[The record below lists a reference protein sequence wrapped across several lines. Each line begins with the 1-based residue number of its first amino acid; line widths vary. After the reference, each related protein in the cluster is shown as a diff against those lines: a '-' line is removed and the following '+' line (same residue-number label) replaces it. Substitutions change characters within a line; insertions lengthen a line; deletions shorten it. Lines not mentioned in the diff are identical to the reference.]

1 MLSLKGNYYF
11 IEINCKKESMNVIWL
26 QAIKDTTIIALVP
39 QLRETIAQLVYKV
52 KAALAANNC
61 SSGFWAGN
69 LKNKDLNGD
78 EILSQV
84 ISNFRRQLH
93 FVGIKWKFFL

>member
-1 MLSLKGNYYF
+1 M
-11 IEINCKKESMNVIWL
+11 I
-26 QAIKDTTIIALVP
+26 P
-39 QLRETIAQLVYKV
+39 PLRETIAQLVYKV

-69 LKNKDLNGD
+69 LKNKDLNGE

-84 ISNFRRQLH
+84 LLIEIDFNCFSSIFIGIFQLFCYGRQHQSREAL
-93 FVGIKWKFFL
+93 

>member
-1 MLSLKGNYYF
+1 M
-11 IEINCKKESMNVIWL
+11 I
-26 QAIKDTTIIALVP
+26 P

-52 KAALAANNC
+52 KAALAGYNC
-61 SSGFWAGN
+61 DTAFWSGN

-84 ISNFRRQLH
+84 
-93 FVGIKWKFFL
+93 